1 MYINKYMALLQAQH
15 AQFCLVHDGFQ
26 TNLSTPSENSTHE
39 IELTAFY
46 ETDEEG
52 KRICRILKGLWHD
65 GDTIKEGSSRGIR
78 WYDYQVEFE

>member
-1 MYINKYMALLQAQH
+1 MALLQVQH
-15 AQFCLVHDGFQ
+15 AQFCLVHNGFQ
-26 TNLSTPSENSTHE
+26 TMLSTPTEESIHK
-39 IELTAFY
+39 IKLTAFY

-65 GDTIKEGSSRGIR
+65 GDTIKEDSSRGTR